1 MNNLSLMSVS
11 FSIICFCFIAILTVA
26 FFSKIRIN
34 LPENKIYSILLVCTL
49 IGLSIDIFGYFT
61 FKSLPVNSFINIFIS
76 KLNLLYYFSWTFLLL
91 IYVFIISFKSR
102 NKFLAFNYDKFFK
115 YCIIFFFIISISIFS
130 LPIYIKQSIEYT
142 YSYGPSV
149 SFLYFLSG
157 IEIMLMITCLF
168 FNKQKIKSKE
178 YIPLFVFIFLGTIT
192 MIIQKI
198 NPTLLLLISCES
210 IDTAL
215 MYFTIENPDMKMIE
229 QLNEAKSQAEKAN
242 RAKTEFLSSM
252 SHEIRTP
259 LNAIT
264 GFSECIETS
273 KTLEEAKSN
282 ANDIISASNTLLETV
297 NGILDIS
304 KIEAGKIDIV
314 VSSYDSNEL
323 FTECAKLVKPRL
335 ADKPIELN
343 VRIAQDLPPFLK
355 GDYANIKKAV
365 INILTNAAKYT
376 DEGHIDF
383 TVNCVNKEDYTT
395 LIISVEDTGRGIR
408 KENIDKLFTKFER
421 LDESNN
427 TTIEGTGLGLAITKK
442 IVELMDGKITVQS
455 VFGAGSKFTI
465 IVPQGIERDSKAIIA
480 NAKEKVSEKIID
492 LKNKRI
498 LVVDDNKLNL
508 KVASKILE
516 PYKAEIVCV
525 ESGQECLDKINGNEK
540 YDIILLDDMM
550 PKMSGVETLSK
561 LREIQGFNTP
571 TIALTANAISGMR
584 EKYIADGFND
594 YLAKPIEKDELN
606 RVLSKFLVK

>member
-1 MNNLSLMSVS
+1 MEKYNSFIIFSLCGFIFLSIISVVYFSKKKMKSIENTLFSYILMLTLISLFLELLSAFIVDPSFESLRFLLKKFFMISV
-11 FSIICFCFIAILTVA
+11 FSWTIIFFVYSLFISSNKKIYISLYCKYSLYIIYFIICFFILFSPLYANKDVNGKILNT
-26 FFSKIRIN
+26 
-34 LPENKIYSILLVCTL
+34 Y
-49 IGLSIDIFGYFT
+49 GLSQTIFTVFA
-61 FKSLPVNSFINIFIS
+61 F
-76 KLNLLYYFSWTFLLL
+76 LLIVSVLFLLL
-91 IYVFIISFKSR
+91 INIKKVK
-102 NKFLAFNYDKFFK
+102 DKK
-115 YCIIFFFIISISIFS
+115 
-130 LPIYIKQSIEYT
+130 
-142 YSYGPSV
+142 
-149 SFLYFLSG
+149 
-157 IEIMLMITCLF
+157 
-168 FNKQKIKSKE
+168 
-178 YIPLFVFIFLGTIT
+178 YIPLLFFSVLVPAESIVQI
-192 MIIQKI
+192 I
-198 NPTLLLLISCES
+198 NPQILLLNFVLS
-210 IDTAL
+210 IVVIL

-282 ANDIISASNTLLETV
+282 ASDIISASNTLLETV

-365 INILTNAAKYT
+365 INILANAAKYT

-465 IVPQGIERDSKAIIA
+465 IVPQGIERDPKAIIA